1 MTTANNAKILDLE
14 SYIKAG
20 INPKTG
26 LPLRYSDDGS
36 ELMTNM
42 KKVLRIKDEQTAVT
56 RYVWY
61 NTGLNITSQEIERL
75 LYYKYSLVFFLLD
88 NQFYIMPYAL
98 DGTIDFYGRENTVHP
113 IPISDTGKN
122 DPAIKRQ
129 KELLSQIKLDV
140 KRGVLLEPTMEDFK
154 HSGVIIKDYTPQASI
169 TSGIPRAQLQ
179 DPIIEFESEIFPY
192 MKTAMMNSTG
202 TQAVQVNDSGEYED
216 VLEAAAAFDK
226 AALSGKPLLP
236 IIGKLSM
243 QSINKGSVT
252 DPESYLMTM
261 QSIDNFRDSLYGLAK
276 GGLFTK
282 KTHTNDSEN
291 ALNIPVDFP
300 LTDGLKIRQEACNI
314 INSIWDIGI
323 WCEISETA
331 LQADRNGDMMAD
343 DSGQSSG
350 SVDKGGD
357 SNESSSQK

>member
-1 MTTANNAKILDLE
+1 MANNAKILDLE

-26 LPLRYSDDGS
+26 LPLRFSDDS
-36 ELMTNM
+36 ELLNNM
-42 KKVLRIKDEQTAVT
+42 KKVIRIRDEQTAVN
-56 RYVWY
+56 RYTWY

-75 LYYKYSLVFFLLD
+75 LYYKYSLVFFLLED
-88 NQFYIMPYAL
+88 QFYIMPYAL

-113 IPISDTGKN
+113 IPISDTGKTD

-129 KELLSQIKLDV
+129 KEVLSQIKLDI
-140 KRGVLLEPTMEDFK
+140 KRGVLLDPTIEDFL
-154 HSGVIIKDYTPQASI
+154 HAGVIIKDYTPQASI

-179 DPIIEFESEIFPY
+179 DPVIEFESTVFPY

-216 VLEAAAAFDK
+216 VLEAANAFDK
-226 AALSGKPLLP
+226 AAKSGKPLIP
-236 IIGKLSM
+236 IIGKLNM
-243 QSINKGSVT
+243 QAINKGSIT

-261 QSIDNFRDSLYGLAK
+261 QSIDNFRESAYGLAK
-276 GGLFTK
+276 GGLFMK

-291 ALNIPVDFP
+291 ALNTPVEFP

-314 INSIWDIGI
+314 INSIWNIGI

-331 LQADRNGDMMAD
+331 EGADKNGDMFAD
-343 DSGQSSG
+343 DSSQSSG
-350 SVDKGGD
+350 TVDKGGND
-357 SNESSSQK
+357 NESNKEE